1 MTPSRIS
8 ERRRHSAWTG
18 WRLTLIALGFLVF
31 IAVVFVVYI
40 RSADA
45 GYRGEERA
53 AVSRA
58 KQEAGLTEVDA
69 VSKHVWDDSV
79 WVVEGKDASDTDW
92 FVWLREDGAV
102 KEKVADG
109 YGEDGIRSRFNA
121 DHPGKKIAR
130 LLPGW
135 FSGQPAW
142 EIRYIDDP
150 GTKRQAIVF
159 YSFKNGSELRT
170 YNLVS

>member
-1 MTPSRIS
+1 MTPSRIA
-8 ERRRHSAWTG
+8 ERRRQSAWTG
-18 WRLTLIALGFLVF
+18 WRLTLIVLGFLVF
-31 IAVVFVVYI
+31 VAVVFVVYI

-45 GYRGEERA
+45 EYRGEERA
-53 AVSRA
+53 AVAKA
-58 KQEAGLTEVDA
+58 KQEAGLIKIGN

-92 FVWLREDGAV
+92 FVWLRQDGSI
-102 KEKVADG
+102 KEKSGDG
-109 YGEDGIRSRFNA
+109 YSEEGIRDRFNS
-121 DHPGKKIAR
+121 DHPGKKIVR

-150 GTKRQAIVF
+150 DSKRQAIVF
-159 YSFKNGSELRT
+159 YSFKDGNALRT

>member
-8 ERRRHSAWTG
+8 ERRRLSAWTG

-40 RSADA
+40 RNADA

-58 KQEAGLTEVDA
+58 KQEAGLTEIDA

-92 FVWLREDGAV
+92 FVWLRDDGAV

-121 DHPGKKIAR
+121 DHPGKKDRAFAAR
-130 LLPGW
+130 LVFGTAGLGD
-135 FSGQPAW
+135 SLYRRS
-142 EIRYIDDP
+142 RYEKASDRLLFLQ
-150 GTKRQAIVF
+150 GRQRAEDV
-159 YSFKNGSELRT
+159 
-170 YNLVS
+170 

>member
-1 MTPSRIS
+1 MTPSRIA
-8 ERRRHSAWTG
+8 ERRRQSPWTG

-31 IAVVFVVYI
+31 VAVVFVVYV

-45 GYRGEERA
+45 DYRGEERA
-53 AVSRA
+53 AAAKA
-58 KQEAGLTEVDA
+58 KQEAGLTEVDN

-92 FVWLREDGAV
+92 FVWLRKDGVV
-102 KEKVADG
+102 KEKASEG
-109 YGEDGIRSRFNA
+109 YDAERIRSRFNA

-135 FSGQPAW
+135 FSEQPAW
-142 EIRYIDDP
+142 EIRYFDDP
-150 GTKRQAIVF
+150 ASKRQAIVF
-159 YSFKNGSELRT
+159 YSFKDGSLLRT

>member
-1 MTPSRIS
+1 MTPSRIA
-8 ERRRHSAWTG
+8 ERRRQSVWTG
-18 WRLTLIALGFLVF
+18 WRLTLILLGFLVF
-31 IAVVFVVYI
+31 VAVVFVVYV

-45 GYRGEERA
+45 DYRGEERA
-53 AVSRA
+53 AAAKA
-58 KQEAGLTEVDA
+58 KQEAGLTEVDN

-92 FVWLREDGAV
+92 FVWLREDGVV
-102 KEKVADG
+102 KEKATEG
-109 YGEDGIRSRFNA
+109 YDDERIRSRFNA

-150 GTKRQAIVF
+150 ASKRQAIVF
-159 YSFKNGSELRT
+159 YSFNDGSQLKT